1 MSQTPKSWPEWR
13 QRFDAVADGLSQKVQ
28 EVRSPAG
35 PSLVLCD
42 DSACDI
48 SRHLDNEHLLPELE
62 LEPLSAQD
70 IEDFPSLIPVSEQES
85 GDSARPLPGRSEDPA
100 LESRSASPHTLPH
113 EAACWAFRAAFQR
126 PSQHLERR
134 LAYRMTTM
142 RWFNPAAL
150 GRAFQ

>member
-1 MSQTPKSWPEWR
+1 MSHTPETWSEWQR
-13 QRFDAVADGLSQKVQ
+13 RFDAVADGLSQKVQ

-70 IEDFPSLIPVSEQES
+70 IEDFPSLIPVSELETA
-85 GDSARPLPGRSEDPA
+85 DSARPLPGQSEDPA
-100 LESRSASPHTLPH
+100 LEFGSASRHTLPH

-134 LAYRMTTM
+134 LAYLLRVL
-142 RWFNPAAL
+142 R
-150 GRAFQ
+150 GGSV